1 MMPAPAWCESYTR
14 LEYQDKGRGPVGFD
28 CWGFVRLVQREQF
41 KVIDLPDL
49 YGDYPSAEDHA
60 AVARTVVEWKQMLS
74 PFWRRSFEPRAG
86 DIIIIKIATR
96 PWHCGVC
103 VGGDW
108 MLHILKGVNVGLE
121 HFRREPWRNR
131 IEGFY
136 RHV

>member
-28 CWGFVRLVQREQF
+28 CWGFVRLVQSRQF
-41 KVIDLPDL
+41 GIDDLPDL
-49 YGDYPSAEDHA
+49 SEEYPSAENHS
-60 AVARTVVEWKQMLS
+60 AVALAVRKYEAALIAKWFPVEHPLS
-74 PFWRRSFEPRAG
+74 G
-86 DIIIIKIATR
+86 DIVIIRIATR

-103 VGGDW
+103 VGDDW